1 MGFRQ
6 VFITNII
13 EQLNFIKM
21 NKLGFLVSVTAIMLL
36 SSFTIYES
44 VNWEIE
50 EGYSIKFISEDPTG
64 VFTKMSGDISFDAD
78 QLETSKFAVKV
89 DVSSINTG
97 NGMQN
102 KHAKSDKWF
111 DANQYPTINFTSQ
124 SFAKTDDGYEVL
136 GTLEIHG
143 VAKEFTMPFT
153 FEDNVFTSSFT
164 INRLEY
170 NIGSTKGMSAKVPAE
185 LAVELSVPVS
195 SK

>member
-1 MGFRQ
+1 
-6 VFITNII
+6 
-13 EQLNFIKM
+13 M
-21 NKLGFLVSVTAIMLL
+21 NKLSFLVSVVTVMLL
-36 SSFTIYES
+36 SSFTIYQS

-50 EGYSIKFISEDPTG
+50 EGYSIKFTSEDPTG
-64 VFTKMSGDISFDAD
+64 VFTKMSGDIMFDED
-78 QLETSKFAVKV
+78 QLENSKFAVKV

-111 DANQYPTINFTSQ
+111 DAEQYPNINFTSQ
-124 SFAKTDDGYEVL
+124 SFAKTDEGYEVT

-153 FEDNVFTSSFT
+153 FEDNVFNSSFT

-185 LAVELSVPVS
+185 LAVDLSVPVS
-195 SK
+195 PK